1 MPLRIY
7 FNERGLAKVELALAT
22 GKRQY
27 DKRAKLQKEQQRK
40 DTDRAMKK
48 YRK

>member
-7 FNERGLAKVELALAT
+7 FNDRSMAKVEIALAK

-27 DKRAKLQKEQQRK
+27 DKRAKLQQDQQKRDVARSIKE
-40 DTDRAMKK
+40 
-48 YRK
+48 YRR